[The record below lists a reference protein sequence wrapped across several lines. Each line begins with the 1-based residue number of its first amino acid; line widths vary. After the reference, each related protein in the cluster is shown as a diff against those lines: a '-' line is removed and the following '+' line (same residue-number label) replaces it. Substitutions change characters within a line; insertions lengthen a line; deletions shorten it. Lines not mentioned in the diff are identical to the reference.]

1 LGSSGV
7 LVLRWLKPV
16 TEEFLAYA
24 SSRLHI
30 RLIQEMG

>member
-1 LGSSGV
+1 MPGDSG
-7 LVLRWLKPV
+7 P
-16 TEEFLAYA
+16 FLAYA